1 MESKK
6 RSLTYFFHQILHLF
20 LVRKFRLVYLITDTS
35 PTLHLDSLGILNLH
49 LLE

>member
-20 LVRKFRLVYLITDTS
+20 LVRKFHLVYLIVDTS
-35 PTLHLDSLGILNLH
+35 PILHWDYFGILNLR
-49 LLE
+49 LE